1 MGENP
6 KILDIHELSY
16 SDLLLL
22 STPYHSPSSLQESER
37 MESITK
43 SILEALGPNGPGLLA
58 IIGVPNSSVLRRALL
73 PLARKLALLN
83 PDHRKRILKVFTSS
97 FFILIPPAPFPN
109 LVIITLFKAWRFFM
123 ILSLYFC

>member
-1 MGENP
+1 MADSEVQEQRTKMGGNP
-6 KILDIHELSY
+6 KILEIYELPY

-22 STPYHSPSSLQESER
+22 SSPYDSSSSLQENER

-58 IIGVPNSSVLRRALL
+58 ITGVPNSSVLRRALL

-83 PDHRKRILKVFTSS
+83 PDHRKRILKVLLPS
-97 FFILIPPAPFPN
+97 FFIHS
-109 LVIITLFKAWRFFM
+109 
-123 ILSLYFC
+123 LSLSLSP